1 MDLQNSFTAAN
12 SSKIPTKLVLGYPSH
27 LKVCCCI
34 TLENWKNHKFA
45 ILMHVK
51 HVSNV
56 TFHHL
61 SNRCLP
67 NVLKIN
73 VKINNMQNTNILLFR
88 LFTVLN
94 VLKECLIA
102 VWSDFRQ
109 VIIDFAV
116 DQWRKHLQACVRA
129 NSGHFEHR
137 RCFVNK
143 LLQTICI
150 FHVLLVQVA
159 SIYRVSFLLC
169 WWLIGLP
176 CLTAKL

>member
-1 MDLQNSFTAAN
+1 
-12 SSKIPTKLVLGYPSH
+12 
-27 LKVCCCI
+27 
-34 TLENWKNHKFA
+34 
-45 ILMHVK
+45 MHVK

-116 DQWRKHLQACVRA
+116 DQ
-129 NSGHFEHR
+129 
-137 RCFVNK
+137 
-143 LLQTICI
+143 
-150 FHVLLVQVA
+150 
-159 SIYRVSFLLC
+159 
-169 WWLIGLP
+169 
-176 CLTAKL
+176 